1 MKNALI
7 IGVTGQDGAYLADFL
22 LKKGYNVFGT
32 FRRTS
37 HKCFERLDEM
47 NNYEN
52 IIKIKADVVDHTS
65 IRSAFRQSEPDEV
78 YNLAAQSFVGAS
90 FDQPILT
97 SDVTGLGT
105 LRVLDAIKE
114 YSPDSKF
121 YQASSSE
128 MYGNAPGI
136 KNEKSYF
143 KPRSPYG
150 VAKVFAHNITNH
162 YREYFPT

>member
-37 HKCFERLDEM
+37 HRCFERLDEM

-52 IIKIKADVVDHTS
+52 IIKIKADVMDHPS

-90 FDQPILT
+90 FEQPILT

-105 LRVLDAIKE
+105 LRILDAVKE
-114 YSPDSKF
+114 YSPDAKF
-121 YQASSSE
+121 YQASTSE
-128 MYGNAPGI
+128 MY
-136 KNEKSYF
+136 
-143 KPRSPYG
+143 
-150 VAKVFAHNITNH
+150 
-162 YREYFPT
+162 